1 MMQEN
6 DRLLTDRFAHR
17 LRGTYPDAMIWV
29 FGSRARGDA
38 YPGSDLDLLIVLDE
52 VTPEANRIIRDIAW
66 EMGFGNGF
74 VISTVILEREE
85 FERGPMSE
93 STLVA
98 NVLQEGIR
106 A

>member
-38 YPGSDLDLLIVLDE
+38 YPGSDLEYLLSL
-52 VTPEANRIIRDIAW
+52 
-66 EMGFGNGF
+66 MK
-74 VISTVILEREE
+74 
-85 FERGPMSE
+85 
-93 STLVA
+93 
-98 NVLQEGIR
+98 
-106 A
+106 